1 MLEWHI
7 CKNNDLVWEGYDDG
21 NLRYRIYY
29 VSAVGWCWEDV
40 PCWEGGESYDTE
52 EEAMAAAEKHYA
64 KRLEQEDKL
73 LIIDLEISLEETL
86 EDLEEELFEEAKEA
100 ELFKD

>member
-1 MLEWHI
+1 MLKWYI

-21 NLRYRIYY
+21 DLRYRIYY

-52 EEAMAAAEKHYA
+52 EEAMEAAEKHYA

-73 LIIDLEISLEETL
+73 LIIDLEISLEEID
-86 EDLEEELFEEAKEA
+86 EIHWDEVAHERMENAKG
-100 ELFKD
+100 LQ

>member
-21 NLRYRIYY
+21 DLRYRVYY

-40 PCWEGGESYDTE
+40 PCWEGGESCDTE
-52 EEAMAAAEKHYA
+52 EEAMKAAEEHYA
-64 KRLEQEDKL
+64 KRLEQEEKL
-73 LIIDLEISLEETL
+73 LMIDLEISLEEI
-86 EDLEEELFEEAKEA
+86 EEILGDMLYEERRDAQLWK
-100 ELFKD
+100 

>member
-1 MLEWHI
+1 MLKWYI

-21 NLRYRIYY
+21 DLRYRIYY
-29 VSAVGWCWEDV
+29 ARAVGWCWEDV

-52 EEAMAAAEKHYA
+52 EEAMTAAEEHYA

-73 LIIDLEISLEETL
+73 LIIDLENSLEEI
-86 EDLEEELFEEAKEA
+86 EEAYWDEVAHERMEIAKG
-100 ELFKD
+100 LC

>member
-1 MLEWHI
+1 MLKWYI

-21 NLRYRIYY
+21 DLRYRVFY

-40 PCWEGGESYDTE
+40 PNWEGGESYDTE
-52 EEAMAAAEKHYA
+52 EEAMTAAEKHYA

-73 LIIDLEISLEETL
+73 LMIDLEISLEEVDEIL
-86 EDLEEELFEEAKEA
+86 GDILYEEAKEGTC
-100 ELFKD
+100 

>member
-1 MLEWHI
+1 MLKWHI

-21 NLRYRIYY
+21 DLLYRVFY

-40 PCWEGGESYDTE
+40 PNWEGGESYDTE
-52 EEAMAAAEKHYA
+52 EEAMAAVEKHYA

-73 LIIDLEISLEETL
+73 LIIDLEISLEEV
-86 EDLEEELFEEAKEA
+86 EEILGDILYEEARDEGWLK
-100 ELFKD
+100 